1 MTEDVL
7 AQTFPHLNQ
16 ATGPVTIFD
25 LAVIIERA
33 DDFMWQQH
41 MMPNKAFSATVCI
54 LVYLG
59 KRLVLHLIQAYQ
71 LVDQAMQLSQ
81 EAAFSCI
88 LIAVAALM

>member
-1 MTEDVL
+1 MFLHKRPPLE
-7 AQTFPHLNQ
+7 PSNRPGHH
-16 ATGPVTIFD
+16 FD